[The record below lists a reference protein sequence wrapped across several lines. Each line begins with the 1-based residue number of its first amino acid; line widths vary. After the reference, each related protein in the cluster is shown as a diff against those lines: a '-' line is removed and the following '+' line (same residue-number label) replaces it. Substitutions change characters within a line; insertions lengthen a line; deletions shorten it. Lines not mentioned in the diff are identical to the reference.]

1 MSQITKF
8 SIDSLVR
15 QSYFWETNSCYYKW
29 RKSRHICIWRGS
41 VSLDIPK
48 MMNIA
53 TTQIL
58 PSRPH
63 FPING
68 EGCLWEMANSRVEA
82 RERKMNLK
90 YAVVSESNKV
100 FKYKW
105 IGTSLA
111 VQWLRLCA
119 SNAGGLGLI
128 PSQRIRS
135 CVPQLKIL
143 HATMKM
149 LYSHMKVGKHF

>member
-1 MSQITKF
+1 
-8 SIDSLVR
+8 
-15 QSYFWETNSCYYKW
+15 
-29 RKSRHICIWRGS
+29 
-41 VSLDIPK
+41 
-48 MMNIA
+48 
-53 TTQIL
+53 
-58 PSRPH
+58 
-63 FPING
+63 
-68 EGCLWEMANSRVEA
+68 MANSRVEA

>member
-1 MSQITKF
+1 MIQITRF

-29 RKSRHICIWRGS
+29 RKSRHMCIWRWS

-53 TTQIL
+53 TIQIL
-58 PSRPH
+58 TSKPH

-82 RERKMNLK
+82 DKRKMNLK
-90 YAVVSESNKV
+90 YAVISESNKV
-100 FKYKW
+100 FKNKW
-105 IGTSLA
+105 EGPSLV
-111 VQWLRLCA
+111 VQWLRFGT

-135 CVPQLKIL
+135 CLPQLKICMPQWRFST
-143 HATMKM
+143 ATWK
-149 LYSHMKVGKHF
+149 